1 MSEHISEQQTAAVAA
16 HVFRTTPRYVQAPGL
31 IERAADYLA
40 PLKIKHCA
48 ILCTPRSQKGE
59 GARLLAALDKAGI
72 DARVTTFGGEC
83 SFQEI
88 EARTAELREQEPFD
102 ALIALGGGKTLD
114 AGKCIAERLEVPV
127 VIMPTLASNDAPCS
141 ALSVIYTPEG
151 ATETYEVFAQNPALV
166 MVDTE
171 IVAKAPVRFLVA
183 GMGDAMSTWYEA
195 RACHTNPAGMTP
207 YGDRPTLAGVAL
219 SETCA
224 NILYAHG
231 VDALQAVTAG
241 QLNEA
246 VEHVVEANTLLSGAG
261 FECTGVAGAHALAQA
276 LTLLPEVDHNYLHGE
291 MVAIGTLTQLML
303 EKDLAEAERCARLF
317 AQVGLPVNFAQ
328 LGMSLVDEAAVN
340 TVIEATLAFPFIGN
354 MPFEVNATNLRQA
367 FADVE
372 RLGNQLLAEM
382 GDQAYRNL
390 HG

>member
-1 MSEHISEQQTAAVAA
+1 MSEQQPLTKY
-16 HVFRTTPRYVQAPGL
+16 VFRSTPRYIQAAGL
-31 IERAADYLA
+31 IDHAAE
-40 PLKIKHCA
+40 PLVALKVKHCA
-48 ILCTPRSQKGE
+48 ILCTPRSQQGE
-59 GARLLAALDKAGI
+59 AKRLIAVLEQAGI
-72 DARVTTFGGEC
+72 SNCVSTFGGEC
-83 SFQEI
+83 SFREI
-88 EARTAELREQEPFD
+88 DARTDELRQQAPVD

-114 AGKCIAERLEVPV
+114 AGKCIADRLEVPV

-171 IVAKAPVRFLVA
+171 IVAQAPPRFLVA

-219 SETCA
+219 SKTCA
-224 NILYAHG
+224 DILYDYAVAALDDVRAG
-231 VDALQAVTAG
+231 RITPAVD
-241 QLNEA
+241 
-246 VEHVVEANTLLSGAG
+246 HVVEANTLLSGAG

-291 MVAIGTLTQLML
+291 MVAIGVLTQLML
-303 EKDLAEAERCARLF
+303 EADRAEAERCARLF
-317 AQVGLPVNFAQ
+317 ATVGLPVNFSQ
-328 LGMSLVDEAAVN
+328 LGMSLEDEVAVG

-354 MPFEVNATNLRQA
+354 MPFEVTADNLRQA
-367 FADVE
+367 FRDVE
-372 RLGNQLLAEM
+372 RLGAELINEM
-382 GDQAYRNL
+382 GDQPYRSL
-390 HG
+390 RS

>member
-1 MSEHISEQQTAAVAA
+1 MSEHISEQQTAAVAT

-59 GARLLAALDKAGI
+59 GARLLAGLDKAGI

-141 ALSVIYTPEG
+141 ALSVIYTPDG

-195 RACHTNPAGMTP
+195 RACHTNPVGMTP

>member
-1 MSEHISEQQTAAVAA
+1 MSEVFMSERQTAQ
-16 HVFRTTPRYVQAPGL
+16 VFRTTPRYVQAPGL
-31 IERAADYLA
+31 IDRSADYLA
-40 PLKIKHCA
+40 PLKVKRCA
-48 ILCTPRSQKGE
+48 VLCTPRSQKGE
-59 GARLLAALDKAGI
+59 GARLLSALDKAGI
-72 DARVTTFGGEC
+72 DAIVTTFGGEC

-88 EARTAELREQEPFD
+88 EARTTELREQGQLD

-114 AGKCIAERLEVPV
+114 AGKCIAERLELPV

-195 RACHTNPAGMTP
+195 RACHTNPAGMSP

-219 SETCA
+219 SQTCA
-224 NILYAHG
+224 DILYTHG
-231 VDALQAVTAG
+231 VDALEAVKSG
-241 QLNEA
+241 QLNAA

-303 EKDLAEAERCARLF
+303 EKDETEAQRCGRLF
-317 AQVGLPVNFAQ
+317 AQVGLPVSFAQ
-328 LGMSLVDEAAVN
+328 LGLSLSDEAAIN

-354 MPFEVNATNLRQA
+354 MAVEVTPDCLRQA

-372 RLGNQLLAEM
+372 RQGASLIEEM
-382 GDQAYRNL
+382 GDQPYRNL

>member
-1 MSEHISEQQTAAVAA
+1 MSELFMSEQQTAQ
-16 HVFRTTPRYVQAPGL
+16 VFRTTPRYVQAPGL
-31 IERAADYLA
+31 IERSADYLA
-40 PLKIKHCA
+40 PLKVKRCA
-48 ILCTPRSQKGE
+48 VLCTPRSQKGE

-72 DARVTTFGGEC
+72 DASVTTFGGEC

-88 EARTAELREQEPFD
+88 EARTAELREQGQLD

-166 MVDTE
+166 MVDTA
-171 IVAKAPVRFLVA
+171 IVAQAPVRFLVA

-195 RACHTNPAGMTP
+195 RACHTNPAGMSP

-219 SETCA
+219 SQTCA
-224 NILYAHG
+224 DILYAHG
-231 VDALQAVTAG
+231 VDALEAVKAG
-241 QLNEA
+241 QLNAA

-303 EKDLAEAERCARLF
+303 EQDRAEAQRCARLF
-317 AQVGLPVNFAQ
+317 AQVGLPINFAQ
-328 LGMSLVDEAAVN
+328 LRMSLSDEAAVN
-340 TVIEATLAFPFIGN
+340 TLIEATLAFPFIAN
-354 MPFEVNATNLRQA
+354 MAVEVTADSLRQA
-367 FADVE
+367 FAEVE
-372 RLGNQLLAEM
+372 RQGNALIAEM
-382 GDQAYRNL
+382 GDQPYGDL

>member
-1 MSEHISEQQTAAVAA
+1 MSEQQPLIKY
-16 HVFRTTPRYVQAPGL
+16 VFRSTPRYIQAAGL
-31 IERAADYLA
+31 IDHAAE
-40 PLKIKHCA
+40 PLVALKVKHCA
-48 ILCTPRSQKGE
+48 ILCTPRSQQGE
-59 GARLLAALDKAGI
+59 AKRLIAVLEQAG
-72 DARVTTFGGEC
+72 VSTCVSTFGGEC
-83 SFQEI
+83 SFREI
-88 EARTAELREQEPFD
+88 DARTAELRQQAPVD

-114 AGKCIAERLEVPV
+114 AGKCIADRLEVPV

-171 IVAKAPVRFLVA
+171 IVAQAPPRFLVA

-219 SETCA
+219 SKTCA
-224 NILYAHG
+224 DILYDYAVAALDDVRAG
-231 VDALQAVTAG
+231 RVTPAVD
-241 QLNEA
+241 
-246 VEHVVEANTLLSGAG
+246 HVVEANTLLSGAG

-291 MVAIGTLTQLML
+291 MVAIGVLTQLML
-303 EKDLAEAERCARLF
+303 EADRAEAERCARLF
-317 AQVGLPVNFAQ
+317 ATVGLPVNFSQ
-328 LGMSLVDEAAVN
+328 LGMSLEDEVAVG

-354 MPFEVNATNLRQA
+354 MPFEVTADNLRQA
-367 FADVE
+367 FNDVE
-372 RLGNQLLAEM
+372 RLGAELINEM
-382 GDQAYRNL
+382 GDQPYRSL
-390 HG
+390 RS